1 MTITTVEQ
9 AIIGVKPIEYF
20 HNAVSGTLVAGRPFC
35 PLITAGVPGPA
46 IAPTPGMSGAT
57 LGRTLSGALAFP
69 TTQAGQSIHLA
80 NFIAST
86 SANTGVL
93 MLVDFLWWNSGISL
107 TSTAEQT
114 INSVT
119 FPARDENESING
131 DAVYVGLLI
140 STGTGTGTPTL
151 TLGYTNQAGTAGRT
165 ANTIQATAASSAL
178 GTFYQFALQA
188 GDTGVR
194 SIQTYQQ
201 SATWTSG
208 VVHLVAYRILA
219 TLDIVSSGQPEAL
232 NMLTGGLTRAW
243 NDTCPV
249 LIYIPGGTT
258 TTSIYGAL
266 TWTQA

>member
-9 AIIGVKPIEYF
+9 AIIGVKPVEYF
-20 HNAVSGTLVAGRPFC
+20 HKVVSGTLVAGRPFC
-35 PLITAGVPGPA
+35 PTLFDGIPGPA
-46 IAPTPGMSGAT
+46 TVPSPGMSGAT
-57 LGRTLSGALAFP
+57 LDRTLSGALAFP
-69 TTQAGQSIHLA
+69 ATQASQSIHLA

-93 MLVDFLWWNSGISL
+93 MLVDFLWWNSGITI
-107 TSTAEQT
+107 TSTAAQT

-119 FPARDENESING
+119 FPARDDGETSDG
-131 DAVYVGLLI
+131 VGVYVGLLV

-178 GTFYQFALQA
+178 GTFYQFELQA

-208 VVHLVAYRILA
+208 VVHLVAYRIIA

-232 NMLTGGLTRAW
+232 NLLTGGAPKVW
-243 NDTCPV
+243 NATCPNI
-249 LIYIPGGTT
+249 LYIPATTT
-258 TTSIYGAL
+258 TTSIYGSV
-266 TWTQA
+266 TWTQG

>member
-1 MTITTVEQ
+1 MTITTIDQ
-9 AIIGVKPIEYF
+9 AILGTKPIEYF
-20 HNAVSGTLVAGRPFC
+20 HNVVSGTLVAGRPFC
-35 PLITAGVPGPA
+35 PLMSAGIPGA
-46 IAPTPGMSGAT
+46 ATVPTPGMSGAT
-57 LGRTLSGALAFP
+57 LDRTLSGALAFP
-69 TTQAGQSIHLA
+69 ATQASQSIHLA

-107 TSTAEQT
+107 TSTSAQT

-119 FPARDENESING
+119 WPARDDNESTNG
-131 DAVYVGLLI
+131 AGVFVGLFI
-140 STGTGTGTPTL
+140 TTGTGAGTPTL

-165 ANTIQATAASSAL
+165 ANTLQATAASSAL

-208 VVHLVAYRILA
+208 VVHLVAYRIIA

-232 NMLTGGLTRAW
+232 NILTGGLPRAW
-243 NDTCPV
+243 DATCPV
-249 LIYIPGGTT
+249 LVYIPASTT

-266 TWTQA
+266 TWTQG